1 MFGYSTA
8 TGYELANEHQL
19 SEILANFSS
28 DYIYDV
34 ISDQISKR
42 YEFAIIP
49 KPNIVNTF
57 KSNFDN
63 IRANFPMDVENTN
76 AVEEDTYRNIIDIIC
91 NSCNISFDTT
101 TDDNI
106 YLAAATLYDFLVC
119 SFNKHMVDFV
129 IGLIIKEQDSIY
141 SALEL
146 EESKKNKDSSTIYNR
161 KTMENTKLAVIN
173 ANLPQVL
180 QYVATLDINMT
191 DLLQSCYQQPM
202 VDLIVNNFGE
212 NINIYNDFMKVILS
226 NENFLPEYIT
236 EIRLRIQGL
245 G

>member
-1 MFGYSTA
+1 M
-8 TGYELANEHQL
+8 
-19 SEILANFSS
+19 
-28 DYIYDV
+28 
-34 ISDQISKR
+34 
-42 YEFAIIP
+42 
-49 KPNIVNTF
+49 
-57 KSNFDN
+57 
-63 IRANFPMDVENTN
+63 
-76 AVEEDTYRNIIDIIC
+76 
-91 NSCNISFDTT
+91 SFDTT

-180 QYVATLDINMT
+180 QYVATLDINMI

>member
-1 MFGYSTA
+1 MFGYSMGS
-8 TGYELANEHQL
+8 GYELANEHQL

-28 DYIYDV
+28 DYIYDI
-34 ISDQISKR
+34 ISDQINKR
-42 YEFAIIP
+42 YEFAIVP

-76 AVEEDTYRNIIDIIC
+76 AVEGDTYRNVIDIIC
-91 NSCNISFDTT
+91 NNCNVSFDTI

-106 YLAAATLYDFLVC
+106 YLIAAALYDFLVC
-119 SFNKHMVDFV
+119 SFNKHMVDF
-129 IGLIIKEQDSIY
+129 IINLIIKEQDSIY

-180 QYVATLDINMT
+180 QYIATLDIDMLT
-191 DLLQSCYQQPM
+191 LLQSCYHQPM
-202 VDLIVNNFGE
+202 VDLLVNNIGE
-212 NINIYNDFMKVILS
+212 NVNIYNTFMKEILS
-226 NENFLPEYIT
+226 NEYFLPEYIT
-236 EIRLRIQGL
+236 EIRLRIQSVG
-245 G
+245 